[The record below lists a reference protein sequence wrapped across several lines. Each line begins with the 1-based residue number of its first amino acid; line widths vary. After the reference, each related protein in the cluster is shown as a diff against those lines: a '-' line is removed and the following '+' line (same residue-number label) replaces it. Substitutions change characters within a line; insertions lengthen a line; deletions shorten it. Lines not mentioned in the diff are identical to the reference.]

1 MRHLASPGFA
11 SQLAL
16 GTLGSL
22 GLVAALAPSAAA
34 QTTTTTTTTT
44 TTACDCAG
52 SAAAPAPMVTPAP
65 MVAPAPM
72 APMAPMAP
80 VAMGVGPGGM
90 PAGVVMVAPAPAP
103 EPWQQRRF
111 GVGLRFGSMGI
122 EDKDMAGRTMDQG
135 QQFATGGLVARYRA
149 TRRLEL
155 ELSLEHG
162 TQQVEGADGELYE
175 TDLELTTATASLL
188 FHMRPQARWD
198 WYLLGGLGVNDRR
211 FHGDPDELA
220 DTRAHLAVGAGLERR
235 WEHLV
240 LGVELRAL
248 AIGPRQEE
256 ERDVAIAAA
265 AQPVAEE
272 DEGLGGGQL
281 TFSAGW
287 FF

>member
-1 MRHLASPGFA
+1 MRHLASLRSP
-11 SQLAL
+11 SQLLL
-16 GTLGSL
+16 GTLGML
-22 GLVAALAPSAAA
+22 GLAALASPAAA
-34 QTTTTTTTTT
+34 QTTVTTTTVT
-44 TTACDCAG
+44 CNCPG
-52 SAAAPAPMVTPAP
+52 GAAAT
-65 MVAPAPM
+65 VAPAAPV

-90 PAGVVMVAPAPAP
+90 PAGVVMMPAVAPAP
-103 EPWQQRRF
+103 ERWQQHRF
-111 GVGLRFGSMGI
+111 GIGLRFGSMGI
-122 EDKDMAGRTMDQG
+122 EDKDAAGRTMEEG

-155 ELSLEHG
+155 ELSFDHG
-162 TQQVEGADGELYE
+162 TQQIEGDDGELYE
-175 TDLELTTATASLL
+175 TDLELTTATASVL

-220 DTRAHLAVGAGLERR
+220 DTRGHVAIGAGLERR

-248 AIGPRQEE
+248 AIGPKQEE

-265 AQPVAEE
+265 AQPVEEE

-287 FF
+287 YF